1 MKALWEIFRLIL
13 RDQRS
18 AMLRGAA
25 LSIIVLAMGAGLLGL
40 SGWFITAAAAA
51 GLVGAGA
58 TFDVFR
64 PSAMVRFL
72 ALGRAAARY
81 GERMLTHDA
90 TLRALE
96 TLRFRVLATYVN
108 APYSRM
114 IRMRGAQVLNRLTAD
129 IDALDGVSLRLV
141 LPIIAAIST
150 LAVAFGFLWWLV
162 APVIGIWIAGAY
174 LAGAI
179 IIFIWMARFSVPLS
193 RREEVAAQAFRT
205 RLIDLVRARRDLA
218 VYGQLVSQTEHVHK
232 ADHRRES
239 LRHLLDYG
247 ERRVGALL
255 AILTTIVT
263 AGALG
268 IGMLLVQSGQITPAY
283 AALGFFTALALTET
297 LMPLR
302 RAVSDLGRMADAA
315 RRIRRDLADP
325 APTSPSLSPET
336 PENTVKDP
344 DLQVTDV
351 TLQRLDADPASLPI
365 LTDFSLVA
373 KPGQTIALTGPSGRG
388 KSTLLLAIAGLHP
401 VMTGQITIAGKAI
414 ADWPEADLRACL
426 TLLPQRSTL
435 MAGTIADALRMA
447 GPADDAYLWRL
458 LSAVQLDS
466 TIAKKGGLTAT
477 IGARGDGLSG
487 GEARRLVLARALMRN
502 PKILLLDE
510 PTEGLDDATAMA
522 VLRGLRAVLPDA
534 IMLIAAHR
542 QAERDFADHILE
554 LK

>member
-1 MKALWEIFRLIL
+1 
-13 RDQRS
+13 
-18 AMLRGAA
+18 MLRGAA
-25 LSIIVLAMGAGLLGL
+25 LSIVVLAMGAALLGL

-58 TFDVFR
+58 VFDVFR

-96 TLRFRVLATYVN
+96 TLRSRVLATYVN
-108 APYSRM
+108 APYPRM

-150 LAVAFGFLWWLV
+150 LVLACILLWWLV
-162 APVIGIWIAGAY
+162 APAIGIWIAGAY

-179 IIFIWMARFSVPLS
+179 VIFIWMARFSIPLS

-205 RLIDLVRARRDLA
+205 RLIDLIRARRDLA
-218 VYGQLVSQTEHVHK
+218 VYGHLVAQKEHVRT
-232 ADHRRES
+232 ADTRRQA
-239 LRHLLDYG
+239 LQRRLDYG
-247 ERRVGALL
+247 ERQVGALL
-255 AILTTIVT
+255 AILTTIVS

-268 IGMLLVQSGQITPAY
+268 IGMMLVQSRQIDPAF
-283 AALGFFTALALTET
+283 AALGFFAALALAET
-297 LMPLR
+297 LLPLR

-325 APTSPSLSPET
+325 AAMPVP
-336 PENTVKDP
+336 PENPAHPARET
-344 DLQVTDV
+344 DLRVTDL
-351 TLQRLDADPASLPI
+351 TLQRLDSAEDSLPI
-365 LTDFSLVA
+365 LTALSLVA
-373 KPGQTIALTGPSGRG
+373 KPGKTIALTGPSGRG

-401 VMTGQITIAGKAI
+401 ITAGHITIAGKEI
-414 ADWPEADLRACL
+414 TDWSEADLRTCL

-447 GPADDAYLWRL
+447 GPADDAHLWRL
-458 LSAVQLDS
+458 LSAVQLD
-466 TIAKKGGLTAT
+466 TVIKQKGGLSAM
-477 IGARGDGLSG
+477 IGSRGEGLSG
-487 GEARRLVLARALMRN
+487 GEARRLVLARALVRN
-502 PKILLLDE
+502 PRILLLDE
-510 PTEGLDDATAMA
+510 PTEGLDDTTA
-522 VLRGLRAVLPDA
+522 RAVLQGIRTVLPNA
-534 IMLIAAHR
+534 VILIAAHR
-542 QAERDFADHILE
+542 QAEREFADQILE